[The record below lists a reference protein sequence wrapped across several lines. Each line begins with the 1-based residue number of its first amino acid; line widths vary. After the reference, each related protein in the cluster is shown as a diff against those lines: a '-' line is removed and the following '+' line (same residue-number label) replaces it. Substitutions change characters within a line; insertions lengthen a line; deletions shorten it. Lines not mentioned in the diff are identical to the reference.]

1 MFGPSSSVVL
11 ELRRIIS
18 NQKWANA
25 SLVLRY
31 IGLGWFIIMD
41 IFCESSSILQSS
53 RQRHL
58 NIQLER
64 KQLWQQRRKMPCYN
78 LHRRWN
84 LSINVR
90 DRDLL
95 LVSLYLR
102 FQFFRI
108 CIFLLFVI
116 LAGPH
121 FAMSHLLIIMNL
133 FCLISCQFQRIRN
146 FHKIGSHFGTMTWAD
161 DMQQCD
167 NNINQGI

>member
-64 KQLWQQRRKMPCYN
+64 EQLWQQRRKMPCYN

-102 FQFFRI
+102 FQFFSYLHFFTFCHLSWPWATLCDVASSDYYESI
-108 CIFLLFVI
+108 LFNFMSV
-116 LAGPH
+116 LAHSKFPQNWQSFWHNDVG
-121 FAMSHLLIIMNL
+121 
-133 FCLISCQFQRIRN
+133 R
-146 FHKIGSHFGTMTWAD
+146 
-161 DMQQCD
+161 
-167 NNINQGI
+167 